1 MKVIKKADGRDLKEM
16 LTAATSWLEKGVS
29 CIDALNVFPVP
40 DGDTGTNML
49 LTMLSSVSAAS
60 QIPDSKASAAAEAI
74 AQGALIG
81 ARGNSGVI
89 LSQFWQGLAK
99 GLKGKPTFD
108 AGDLAEA
115 LQLSVKLAYKGVSKP
130 VEGTILTVVKDISKA
145 AQEGASH
152 SGADLVSVMELVVD
166 AARESVAETPNLL
179 SVLREA
185 GVVDAGG
192 QGLYTILDGM
202 LHCLKGETEQM
213 KQGLPEMV
221 HARIAVKTGDA
232 SKESIPAK
240 HEESFGYCT
249 EFLLKGNGLDLDKI
263 REELENLGRSLV
275 VVGGSSEVRVHMHTE
290 NPSTVIHHASSFGTP
305 HQVSIRN
312 MDEQHQAYL
321 AMRGDES
328 SPADTVVVA
337 VSLGDGLG
345 EVFSSLGAM
354 AVIAGGQTMN
364 PSTGDLLHA
373 VDSMPCNNVIILPN
387 NKNVVIT
394 ARQVGLLTKKNVSVV
409 PSETIPQGVSAL
421 LVFNHDYDFKK
432 NTKRMSA
439 AISTVKT
446 IEIIQAVRSSRFNG
460 FDIKNNQ
467 VMGFL
472 DGELMVVD
480 DEPEGALRRV
490 MSGMDLNGFELV
502 TLYRGSDIDQ
512 PRAEETRSYIE
523 KSYPNLQVE
532 LIYGGQPYSG
542 YIVSVE

>member
-1 MKVIKKADGRDLKEM
+1 MKSIQKADGQDLKEM

-49 LTMLSSVSAAS
+49 LTMRSSVSAAS

-99 GLKGKPTFD
+99 GLKGKLTFD
-108 AGDLAEA
+108 AGDLAAA
-115 LQLSVKLAYKGVSKP
+115 LQLSVKLAYEGVSKP

-145 AQEGASH
+145 ALEEAFRD
-152 SGADLVSVMELVVD
+152 GADLVSVMEVVVD
-166 AARESVAETPNLL
+166 AARESVADTPNLL

-192 QGLYTILDGM
+192 QGLYTILDG
-202 LHCLKGETEQM
+202 LLRCLKGKTEQM
-213 KQGLPEMV
+213 KQDLPEMV
-221 HARIAVKTGDA
+221 SANIAVEAGGE
-232 SKESIPAK
+232 SKESLPAK

-263 REELENLGRSLV
+263 REELENLGQSLL

-290 NPSTVIHHASSFGTP
+290 NPSTVIHYASSFGTP

-321 AMRGDES
+321 AMHRDES
-328 SPADTVVVA
+328 PTADTAVVA

-345 EVFSSLGAM
+345 EVFASLGAM

-387 NKNVVIT
+387 NKNVDIT
-394 ARQVGLLTKKNVSVV
+394 ARQVESLTKKNVRVV

-421 LVFNHDYDFKK
+421 LAFNHDYDFEE
-432 NTKRMSA
+432 NTERMSD

-446 IEIIQAVRSSRFNG
+446 IEIIRAVRSSRFNG
-460 FDIKNNQ
+460 FNIKNNQ

-480 DEPEGALRRV
+480 DEPEGALKNV

-512 PRAEETRSYIE
+512 PCAEKMRSYIE
-523 KSYPNLQVE
+523 KSYPNLQAE
-532 LIYGGQPYSG
+532 LIYGGQPYAS
-542 YIVSVE
+542 YIASVE